1 MASSIP
7 QTSEATLSVEELFV
21 QFGDRKVLKGVN
33 GKFASGKVTAL
44 IGPTGCGKTTLLRCL
59 NRLHDNRAGVRID
72 GRVLLNGD
80 DIYDRGTNV
89 RDLRRRV
96 GMLFQRPNPFPQSIR
111 ENVSLGARI
120 HGLWN
125 RQTTPGRT
133 EEVLR
138 DVGLWDAVGDR
149 LNSTPFMLSGGQ
161 QQLLCLAR
169 ALAVEPEV
177 LLLDEPTSSLDP
189 HSTARIEELLSEL
202 KRRMTVVFVTHN
214 LQQAARCA
222 DDVLFMLGGEVV
234 EAAPADQFFSSPV
247 DARSRAYV
255 EGRTAYPLHPS
266 ADADSRTDPS
276 GFDLGF
282 PEGGFDAPETTRL
295 ATIRNIA
302 AAGGGPLDTR

>member
-1 MASSIP
+1 MEDFRV
-7 QTSEATLSVEELFV
+7 TSPTAEKAETTLSVEDLFV
-21 QFGDRKVLKGVN
+21 QFGNREVLKGI
-33 GKFASGKVTAL
+33 GGSFSKGRVTAL

-72 GRVLLNGD
+72 GRILLNGE
-80 DIYDRGTNV
+80 DIYGQGTDV

-111 ENVSLGARI
+111 DNVSLAAKI

-125 RQTTPGRT
+125 RQTAPGRT

-222 DDVLFMLGGEVV
+222 DDVLFILGGEVV

-255 EGRTAYPLHPS
+255 EGRTA
-266 ADADSRTDPS
+266 
-276 GFDLGF
+276 
-282 PEGGFDAPETTRL
+282 
-295 ATIRNIA
+295 
-302 AAGGGPLDTR
+302 

>member
-1 MASSIP
+1 MLMEDIRVVSPVADSLGPS
-7 QTSEATLSVEELFV
+7 LSVDDLFV
-21 QFGDRKVLKGVN
+21 QFGDRPVLKGVE
-33 GKFASGKVTAL
+33 GSFAKGKVTAL

-59 NRLHDNRAGVRID
+59 NRLHDSRAGVKIN
-72 GRVLLNGD
+72 GKILLNGD

-120 HGLWN
+120 HGLWD
-125 RQTTPGRT
+125 RRTVAGRT
-133 EEVLR
+133 EEILR
-138 DVGLWDAVGDR
+138 TVGLWEAVEDR

-189 HSTARIEELLSEL
+189 NSTARIEELLVEL

-222 DDVLFMLGGEVV
+222 DEVIFMLGGEVV
-234 EAAPADQFFSSPV
+234 EAAPARQFFSSPV
-247 DARSRAYV
+247 DARSQAYV
-255 EGRTAYPLHPS
+255 EGRTA
-266 ADADSRTDPS
+266 
-276 GFDLGF
+276 
-282 PEGGFDAPETTRL
+282 
-295 ATIRNIA
+295 
-302 AAGGGPLDTR
+302 

>member
-1 MASSIP
+1 MLMEDIEVT
-7 QTSEATLSVEELFV
+7 TSLPKTSDATLSVEDLFV
-21 QFGDRKVLKGVN
+21 QFGSRQVLKGVN
-33 GKFASGKVTAL
+33 GNFSHGKVTAL

-59 NRLHDNRAGVRID
+59 NRLHDSRSGVKID
-72 GRVLLNGD
+72 GRILLNGS
-80 DIYDRGTNV
+80 DIYDRSTNV

-111 ENVSLGARI
+111 ENISLGARI
-120 HGLWN
+120 HGLWD
-125 RQTTPGRT
+125 RKVVATRT
-133 EEVLR
+133 EAVLR

-189 HSTARIEELLSEL
+189 HSTARIEELLAEL
-202 KRRMTVVFVTHN
+202 KHRMTVVFVTHN

-222 DDVLFMLGGEVV
+222 DDVIFLLGGEVV
-234 EAAPADQFFSSPV
+234 ESASASQFFSSPV

-255 EGRTAYPLHPS
+255 EGRTA
-266 ADADSRTDPS
+266 
-276 GFDLGF
+276 
-282 PEGGFDAPETTRL
+282 
-295 ATIRNIA
+295 
-302 AAGGGPLDTR
+302 